1 MEIFIEK
8 LNFNAQ
14 NLDKKIEAETILNLS
29 YEISLTYLN
38 RLDKNAKI
46 AKFSELILEFCTDL
60 AQLNLIADQNIKAV
74 FDGVK
79 RAFIQDEEEYLYRLM
94 SEKERISRQI
104 LTQKNEIKELMFDT
118 FNALE
123 MRFANDKISS
133 NLTRSM

>member
-1 MEIFIEK
+1 MVENFIEK

-94 SEKERISRQI
+94 HFAP
-104 LTQKNEIKELMFDT
+104 N
-118 FNALE
+118 FNAKK
-123 MRFANDKISS
+123 RDK
-133 NLTRSM
+133 RADV